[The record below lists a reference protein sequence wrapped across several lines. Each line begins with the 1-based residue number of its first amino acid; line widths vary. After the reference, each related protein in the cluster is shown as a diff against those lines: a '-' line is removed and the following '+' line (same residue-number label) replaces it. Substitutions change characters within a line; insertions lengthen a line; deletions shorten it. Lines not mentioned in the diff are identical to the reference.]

1 MDKQLLEIYS
11 DFLISSFSY
20 TTATKLSILS
30 EGKISHDKVTRFLRS
45 EDFLSSGLWKLV
57 KRTVKD
63 MESTEG
69 VIIIDDTIEEKPS
82 TDENEIVSWHYDH
95 KKSTSVKGINII
107 SALYYSNGVRIPVVF
122 DLVRK
127 TQVVRDTKTNKEKRV
142 SEKTKN
148 EQLREMLKVCVK
160 NKITFKYV
168 LNDVWYASSENMM
181 YIKKGLKKD
190 FIMPLKS
197 NRKIAL
203 SKKDKLNGKYVTV
216 ESLDLQE
223 DTTYSMYVEGVLF
236 PLLLIKQVFWESIP
250 LGKNED
256 GSIGILYLVSSD
268 LTLTYDE
275 CKTIYHKR
283 WKVEEYHQSLKQHV
297 CLCKSPTKKVRT
309 QSNHIFASMYAFF
322 KLELLSIESKI
333 NQTALRTKLYI
344 SATRA
349 ALNELENL
357 KACYAMRL

>member
-1 MDKQLLEIYS
+1 
-11 DFLISSFSY
+11 
-20 TTATKLSILS
+20 
-30 EGKISHDKVTRFLRS
+30 
-45 EDFLSSGLWKLV
+45 
-57 KRTVKD
+57 
-63 MESTEG
+63 
-69 VIIIDDTIEEKPS
+69 
-82 TDENEIVSWHYDH
+82 
-95 KKSTSVKGINII
+95 
-107 SALYYSNGVRIPVVF
+107 LYYSNGVRIPIVF

-127 TQVVRDTKTNKEKRV
+127 TQVVRDKKTNREKRE

-168 LNDVWYASSENMM
+168 LSDVWYASSENMM
-181 YIKKGLKKD
+181 YIKKVLKKD

-216 ESLDLQE
+216 ENLDLQE
-223 DTTYSMYVEGVLF
+223 GATYLIYVEGVLF
-236 PLLLIKQVFWESIP
+236 PLLLIKQVF
-250 LGKNED
+250 KNED

-322 KLELLSIESKI
+322 KLELLSIDSKI

-349 ALNELENL
+349 AFNELENL
-357 KACYAMRL
+357 KACYAMKL